1 MICCVYASYKR
12 YRFGRI
18 MAEMLQAQK
27 TVEMD
32 ESINIKM
39 EVLTEED
46 VINLKEREEE
56 GFYSCGGQAFI
67 RLR

>member
-1 MICCVYASYKR
+1 
-12 YRFGRI
+12 